1 MALLRTARAP
11 LLRTARAPLLREIS
25 A

>member
-1 MALLRTARAP
+1 MAFLRTARAP